1 MAVFR
6 LQFRTCAIICWRPFE
21 GTNKEWV
28 VRAVAGAV
36 LVSLSQPVTSGG
48 DYGLQMLQVE
58 MID

>member
-1 MAVFR
+1 M
-6 LQFRTCAIICWRPFE
+6 
-21 GTNKEWV
+21 TNKEWV